1 VTDFDFNKLLR
12 ANPDAA
18 NCAATIRQQPAHF
31 QVDEQLP
38 FSPSGEG
45 GHVMLQIRK
54 TGSNTDWIARQLAEF
69 AGVDEVAIGYAGLKD
84 RHAVTT
90 QWFTVK
96 VEGIEEPDWSQ
107 FQADGCDIVTLT
119 RHNKKLK
126 RGVLSGNHF
135 HLVLTDLLGEQSV
148 WEHSLERIAAEG
160 VPNYFAEQRF
170 GRQMANLAKAEA
182 WFNSGR
188 KPKKR
193 QQKSMILSAA
203 RSWLFNQCVSAR
215 IEQNNWQQWLPGD
228 VMQLNGTGSVF
239 VPESDE
245 ADIAARLAS
254 FDIHPTAPLWG
265 RGRPMSQAD
274 CLATEQTALAEWQSW
289 QQGLEQAG
297 LKQERRALRVRP
309 EAMSWAFKDNSL
321 SLRFFLPAGSYAT
334 AVMREL
340 ADVTDASQTE
350 WNSDAGGV
358 SQ

>member
-1 VTDFDFNKLLR
+1 MTEFDFTSLLR
-12 ANPDAA
+12 ANPSALDCTA
-18 NCAATIRQQPAHF
+18 NIRQQPEYF

-54 TGSNTDWIARQLAEF
+54 TGSNTDWIAKQLAEF
-69 AGVDEVAIGYAGLKD
+69 AGVEEVAIGYAGLKD

-107 FQADGCDIVTLT
+107 FEADGCEILTLT

-135 HLVLTDLLGEQSV
+135 HLVLTDLEGDQSV
-148 WEHSLERIAAEG
+148 WEQSLKKIAADG

-170 GRQMANLAKAEA
+170 GRNMANLAKADA
-182 WFNSGR
+182 WFSTGR

-215 IEQNNWQQWLPGD
+215 IEHNNWQHWLQGD

-239 VPESDE
+239 TPEPDE
-245 ADIAARLAS
+245 VDIEDRLAN
-254 FDIHPTAPLWG
+254 FDIHPTGPLWG
-265 RGRPMSQAD
+265 RGRLMSQAD
-274 CLATEQTALAEWQSW
+274 CQALEQSSLSDWQSW

-297 LKQERRALRVRP
+297 LKQERRALRVKP
-309 EAMSWAFKDNSL
+309 DNFAWSFNDNGL
-321 SLRFFLPAGSYAT
+321 HISFFLPSGSYAT
-334 AVMREL
+334 AVLREL
-340 ADVTDASQTE
+340 AEVTDVSLLE
-350 WNSDAGGV
+350 RNSDADGV